1 MVRTAGRFMTLEH
14 KGRKLYFDLACP
26 VGTTYFLNSR
36 YIKLVAH
43 KERTRCGARS
53 CPPGT

>member
-1 MVRTAGRFMTLEH
+1 MVRTVGRFMTLEH

-36 YIKLVAH
+36 YINLVAH